1 MAIPVFTVRP
11 SDAAQ
16 AYRGVEAGTYGLG
29 GGGNGTGFGEA
40 MQQAIA
46 GVVDTARTAEAK
58 SMQAI
63 AGTADITE
71 VVTAVSKAELALQTT
86 MAVRDRVVQ
95 AYQDIMRMPI

>member
-16 AYRGVEAGTYGLG
+16 AYRGVDAGNFGIG
-29 GGGNGTGFGEA
+29 AGSGFGA
-40 MQQAIA
+40 ALQQAIG
-46 GVVDTARTAEAK
+46 GVIDTARSAEAQ
-58 SMQAI
+58 SMQGI

-95 AYQDIMRMPI
+95 AYQEIMRMPI

>member
-16 AYRGVEAGTYGLG
+16 AYRSVDAGNFGAVA
-29 GGGNGTGFGEA
+29 GTGFSEA
-40 MQQAIA
+40 MQHAVS
-46 GVVDTARTAEAK
+46 GVIDTARGAEAQ

-63 AGTADITE
+63 AGNADITE
-71 VVTAVSKAELALQTT
+71 VVTAVAKAELAMQTT
-86 MAVRDRVVQ
+86 MAIRDRVVQ

>member
-11 SDAAQ
+11 ADAAQ
-16 AYRGVEAGTYGLG
+16 AYRSVDAGTFGIG
-29 GGGNGTGFGEA
+29 GGAVGFGEV

-46 GVVDTARTAEAK
+46 GVIDTARGAEAQ

-63 AGTADITE
+63 AGNADITE

-86 MAVRDRVVQ
+86 MTIRDRVVQ
-95 AYQDIMRMPI
+95 AYQDMMRMPI

>member
-16 AYRGVEAGTYGLG
+16 AYRSVDAGAFGIG
-29 GGGNGTGFGEA
+29 AAAGTGFGEA
-40 MQQAIA
+40 MRQAIA
-46 GVVDTARTAEAK
+46 GVIDTARDAEAQ

-63 AGTADITE
+63 AGNADITE
-71 VVTAVSKAELALQTT
+71 VVTAVSKAELAMQTT
-86 MAVRDRVVQ
+86 MTIRDRVVQ

>member
-1 MAIPVFTVRP
+1 MAGPIFTVRP

-16 AYRGVEAGTYGLG
+16 AYRGVDAGNFAIG
-29 GGGNGTGFGEA
+29 GAGSSFGAA
-40 MQQAIA
+40 MQQALG
-46 GVVDTARTAEAK
+46 GVIDTARSAEAQ
-58 SMQAI
+58 SMQGL
-63 AGTADITE
+63 AGNADITE